1 MLWLLI
7 GFVLYVL
14 AAYPALLG
22 LLGQLRER
30 PIAKQFVPRS
40 VSILLAVRN
49 GEKHLPAKLD
59 NLLALD
65 YPPELIEIL
74 VLNDGSVDATATI
87 AQEHASH
94 DARIRL
100 LSGPAEGK
108 WSALN
113 RGLSAAKGE
122 ILLFTDVRQPF
133 APSALRELIANF
145 GDPKVGCVSGE
156 LFIRDSVSGKENGGL
171 YWRYEKF
178 FRRQQSRI
186 DSVIGATGAIYAQR
200 RELCRPLPP
209 DTILDDVHFPM
220 QAFFAGYRVV
230 FEPAAQAWD
239 EAAALSHEF
248 TRKVRTLAG
257 NYQLL
262 GAFPALLTPR
272 NRMLFHFLSHKFAR
286 LLLPFALI
294 GIAALSLMQ
303 QVWWLVAA
311 QAAVLLLALRPGA
324 ARSFVVLMLATL
336 QAASYLW
343 RGPKGFWK

>member
-14 AAYPALLG
+14 AFYPALLG
-22 LLGQLRER
+22 FWARLRES
-30 PIAKQFVPRS
+30 PVSKNFVPRR

-49 GEKHLPAKLD
+49 GEKYLPAKLD

-65 YPPELIEIL
+65 YPRELLEIF
-74 VLNDGSVDATATI
+74 VIDDGSTDATAAI
-87 AQEHASH
+87 GRAYAVR
-94 DARIRL
+94 DARIHV
-100 LSGPAEGK
+100 LSGPSEGK

-113 RGLSAAKGE
+113 RGLTAAGGE

-133 APSALRELIANF
+133 APGALRELIANF
-145 GDPKVGCVSGE
+145 ADPRVGCVSGE
-156 LFIRDSVSGKENGGL
+156 LFIRDSTTGKAISGL

-178 FRRQQSRI
+178 LRRQQSRI

-200 RELCRPLPP
+200 KDLCQPLPP

-248 TRKVRTLAG
+248 SRKVRTLAG

-262 GAFPALLTPR
+262 GAFPPLLTTR

-286 LLLPFALI
+286 LFLPFALI
-294 GIAALSLMQ
+294 GIAALSLAQ
-303 QVWWLVAA
+303 HVWWLVAA
-311 QAAVLLLALRPGA
+311 QGVILLLALRPGA

-336 QAASYLW
+336 QAVSYLW